1 MSITQ
6 QIDPRGARFAAT
18 LTTVALAV
26 TLLTAPSPLGVGVLA
41 AQTAVFA
48 VGATAGVQ
56 RSPYGWIFRTL
67 IRPRLGA
74 PAELEDARPPRFA
87 QAVGLGFAVVA
98 LLGYLS
104 GATLLG
110 AIAAGFALGAAFL
123 NAAFGFCLGCEMYLL
138 VRRAVDRATK
148 ADAAPT
154 TRNDNHNSAGSIP
167 ATTEVSA

>member
-1 MSITQ
+1 MSLPA
-6 QIDPRGARFAAT
+6 QIDPRGARFAAV

-26 TLLTAPSPLGVGVLA
+26 TLLTAPSPVGVAVLA
-41 AQTAVFA
+41 AQTVFFA
-48 VGATAGVQ
+48 VGAVGGVQ
-56 RSPYGWIFRTL
+56 RTPYAWLFRTL

-123 NAAFGFCLGCEMYLL
+123 NAAFGFCLGCEVYLL
-138 VRRAVDRATK
+138 VRRTADRSTPAAT
-148 ADAAPT
+148 APISQDT
-154 TRNDNHNSAGSIP
+154 NHNRAGSIP
-167 ATTEVSA
+167 ANTEVSA